1 MATGSLVLKIS
12 ADLTSFSRQLNK
24 LTRDVR
30 EAADQVTEIGKKMSL
45 GITLP
50 VTLAGAALMKMAAE
64 NEEAAARMQ
73 RSFGPAV
80 TDVQQ
85 RLDRLAKTMPV
96 AGTEL
101 QNMATRINDVA
112 QELGFAKPAAAQLS
126 TTILSMANDLSAFAS
141 VPAADAAKALTSALQ
156 GETGT
161 LKQLGVTITEA
172 SVKHRALEMG
182 ILRTGQTITPTG
194 KALAT
199 YAELLQRSGQ
209 WAGEA
214 ARRQND
220 IGRQLQLIKR
230 DLAEVADRLATRLI
244 PFFRNL
250 TGMLRTAVGWIEKVP
265 MGFWV
270 TVSAAAALAAAVGPA
285 AIAVAQLTKAFV
297 LLQAA
302 IQIVSGAAGITGLL
316 GKMRALA
323 TNPAVLA
330 LIAVA
335 VAAGAAYVAYRRF
348 RGEVEKSGEESKEA
362 ADGLA
367 QLQDLLN
374 GIDRMAND
382 AGDRVQQM
390 QRDVQRAVSALDQV
404 QELGS
409 ESADAWVNLELVNER
424 LLSIYDAQGDK
435 LGDQAVILQG
445 MVLQVARL
453 KNLRAISDAMSGNIA
468 FGRTG
473 AGLRELA
480 DPARAIA
487 AAAESEEISRLR
499 VAGEALQREN
509 SLRTREV
516 ALQMIQVFPVVR
528 LAAVELKEG
537 FLKTAQDFA
546 LARESFKQ
554 AWERGNIG
562 AGIGAGMKAA
572 LTPFVSSL
580 TPAAL
585 AAAALS
591 RVLEGMRPVLEPI
604 SNMLGVF
611 GKVIGIMVTP
621 MLKALFPALKV
632 VGEVLTF
639 LGEIIARVSAG
650 IATGI
655 GRLLVGIGKLLN
667 LLPGSIGNPIIR
679 VGKALLSYADDQ
691 YTAAAELKKARKDI
705 RALQWSDTTDA
716 VDQLGDAARQTAEA
730 LLNVPTGFRIALE
743 RFRSQA
749 PYMPSYPS
757 APVFRPTPAPMVPG
771 GGGSGDTP
779 GQPGAPPMQVVVPL
793 VVDGKV
799 LARAVLQSLQR
810 AAQQQAGS
818 STEWSLV
825 QAL

>member
-12 ADLTSFSRQLNK
+12 ADLNNFSKQLNK
-24 LTRDVR
+24 MTRDVR
-30 EAADQVTEIGKKMSL
+30 DAADQVTEMGKKMSL

-80 TDVQQ
+80 TEVQQ

-112 QELGFAKPAAAQLS
+112 QELGFARPAAAQLS

-209 WAGEA
+209 WAGES

-250 TGMLRTAVGWIEKVP
+250 TGMLRTVVGWIEKVP
-265 MGFWV
+265 MGLWM
-270 TVSAAAALAAAVGPA
+270 TVSAAAALAAAIGPA

-302 IQIVSGAAGITGLL
+302 VQILSGAAGITGLL
-316 GKMRALA
+316 GKLKALA

-330 LIAVA
+330 LIAIA
-335 VAAGAAYVAYRRF
+335 VAAGAAYVAYRKF
-348 RGEVEKSGEESKEA
+348 RGEVEASGETSEAA

-367 QLQDLLN
+367 QLQDLLK
-374 GIDRMAND
+374 GIGNTATD
-382 AGDRVQQM
+382 AGDRVQQL
-390 QRDVQRAVSALDQV
+390 QRQAQQLERAMNQ
-404 QELGS
+404 QMELGGG
-409 ESADAWVNLELVNER
+409 AAMAAGELLAIQQQALSLYER
-424 LLSIYDAQGDK
+424 QNDK

-445 MVLQVARL
+445 IILQVARIRDL
-453 KNLRAISDAMSGNIA
+453 QRLTSAMQ
-468 FGRTG
+468 RPRVG
-473 AGLRELA
+473 APDMGA
-480 DPARAIA
+480 VGAAMN
-487 AAAESEEISRLR
+487 AAAEPRGVTAMR

-509 SLRTREV
+509 QLRTREL
-516 ALQMIQVFPVVR
+516 ALQMIQVFPAVR
-528 LAAVELKEG
+528 LAAVELKES
-537 FLKTAQDFA
+537 FLKTAQDFE
-546 LARESFKQ
+546 LARETLKQ
-554 AWERGNIG
+554 AWQKGNIG
-562 AGIGAGMKAA
+562 QGVMAGMKQAV
-572 LTPFVSSL
+572 TPFVTSL

-585 AAAALS
+585 AAAALG
-591 RVLEGMRPVLEPI
+591 RVLEGMRPVLEPL

-621 MLKALFPALKV
+621 ILKALFPVLKI

-650 IATGI
+650 IATGV

-691 YTAAAELKKARKDI
+691 YSAASALKQARKEIKALKWEDTATAVDDLGAAARD
-705 RALQWSDTTDA
+705 
-716 VDQLGDAARQTAEA
+716 TAEA

-743 RFRSQA
+743 RFRAQA

-757 APVFRPTPAPMVPG
+757 APVFRPDPAPMVPG
-771 GGGSGDTP
+771 GGGSSGEP
-779 GQPGAPPMQVVVPL
+779 ASPSGGAPMQVVVPL

-799 LARAVLQSLQR
+799 LARAVLQNFQR

-818 STEWSLV
+818 STDWSLV